1 MQSQKDKVKYAIHKI
16 NKKDNEIIKA
26 WINKELEFH
35 SQNQELKEDKTSRNL
50 AITTAGFAI
59 LNVIL
64 KQPAITGLVILAG
77 LGISVIE
84 AHKQYNI
91 SKEQTFKEAIFNYDE
106 LKKYEENNPEKD
118 KITEN
123 KTLKGISKRKIL
135 KRLNK
140 ERK

>member
-1 MQSQKDKVKYAIHKI
+1 M
-16 NKKDNEIIKA
+16 
-26 WINKELEFH
+26 
-35 SQNQELKEDKTSRNL
+35 
-50 AITTAGFAI
+50 
-59 LNVIL
+59 IL